1 MSHNQAG
8 LNPQGQPSPLN
19 LPNAITVARIA
30 LVPLFVWL
38 TLNFPLGELTGWWGV
53 LVFVLAISTDGIDGA
68 IARRRG
74 LVTNLGKILDP
85 IADKA
90 LTGAGF
96 LLLTWYGLVP
106 FWAVVLILVRELG
119 ITAYRLVVVRKRVL
133 AANRGGK
140 LKTTLQAIVIPLLLS
155 PLANNFAWI
164 GVVGQAL
171 FWVAAGLTI
180 YTGAE
185 YIWAEVLASVRG
197 RGIDAGADADAADDD
212 EISGGSFG
220 IADEDLAKTL
230 VELCEQQG
238 VRIAVA
244 ESLTGGMIASA
255 IVDVPGASK
264 VLLGGE
270 VVYTNEAKVELLGV
284 SPELLAEHG
293 AVSFETADAML
304 EGIRRKYAA
313 AGVAGE
319 SEMLAISA
327 TGVAGPGDQDG
338 IPAGTYYVGA
348 MLGEGQIVYG
358 QFADGDRNQVRSA
371 AVLSALRVALDLLA
385 E

>member
-197 RGIDAGADADAADDD
+197 RGIDSGADADAADDD

>member
-19 LPNAITVARIA
+19 VPNAITVARIA

-96 LLLTWYGLVP
+96 LLLSWYGLVP

-171 FWVAAGLTI
+171 FWVAGGLTL

-197 RGIDAGADADAADDD
+197 RGIVADADPDAGDDA

-230 VELCEQQG
+230 VELCLQQG

-270 VVYTNEAKVELLGV
+270 VVYTNEAKIELLGV

-319 SEMLAISA
+319 SEILAISA